1 MKVLIVVTHLL
12 GTGHLSRALTLAR
25 AFVAAG
31 HRARVVSGGMPAP
44 QLVSD
49 GIELEQLPPLRSDGT
64 DFSRL
69 LDAEGAVAG
78 PDLLAARR
86 DALAATVRAFQPDI
100 LITELFPFGRRILT
114 DEFLAL
120 LESAA
125 ALTKPPLVLSSV
137 RDILAPPSKP
147 ARAERAA
154 EILANLYDGVLVHS
168 DAATMPLEAS
178 WPVSETVR
186 PLLRYTGYVA
196 PAPAKPHPEGTG
208 TGEIVVSA
216 GGGAV
221 GETLFRAAARA
232 AVEQPDQTWRILV
245 GGADPGAL
253 VAELRALVQGTASIV
268 EPARSDFRQL
278 LPRAAASVSMCGYN
292 TAIDLLMAG
301 TPAVLVPF
309 DAGNEVEQGLRAHSL
324 ARLPGF
330 SVLASADL
338 SPDTLLRAVEL
349 VRQAPRR
356 PVDLG
361 QFDGAARSVAI
372 AVDMAEGRQ

>member
-78 PDLLAARR
+78 TDLLAARR
-86 DALAATVRAFQPDI
+86 DALAATVQAFQPDV

-120 LESAA
+120 LETAA
-125 ALTKPPLVLSSV
+125 ALTRPPLVLSSV

-178 WPVSETVR
+178 WPVSEAVR

-196 PAPAKPHPEGTG
+196 PAPALPHPDGTG

-221 GETLFRAAARA
+221 GETLFRAAVRA
-232 AVEQPDQTWRILV
+232 AAQQPDQTWRILV

-253 VAELRALVQGTASIV
+253 VAELRALVEGTASIV

-292 TAIDLLMAG
+292 TALDLMQAG
-301 TPAVLVPF
+301 TPSVIVPF
-309 DAGNEVEQGLRAHSL
+309 DDGKEVEQGLRARALSEI
-324 ARLPGF
+324 PGF
-330 SVLASADL
+330 
-338 SPDTLLRAVEL
+338 AVVES
-349 VRQAPRR
+349 
-356 PVDLG
+356 VDLTAENLERALLKVMRDSPRDSG
-361 QFDGAARSVAI
+361 GLQFNGAAKSVRI
-372 AVDMAEGRQ
+372 AEEMEAGR